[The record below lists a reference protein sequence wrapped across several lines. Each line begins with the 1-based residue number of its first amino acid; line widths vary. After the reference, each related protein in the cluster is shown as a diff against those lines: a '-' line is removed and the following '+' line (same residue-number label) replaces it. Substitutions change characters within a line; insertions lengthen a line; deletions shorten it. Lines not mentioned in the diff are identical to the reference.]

1 MSFGPLRGRRVTA
14 SALAAALLFGAPAGA
29 QQARDPVAAEA
40 LFNSGLT
47 ALDQGDWATACE
59 KFRASYTLDP
69 SPGTSIN
76 VARCLEQEGKLATA
90 WLEYQTAKKLNR
102 DTVVES
108 RRAQVD
114 AYATRQIAA
123 LEPRLPRL
131 RIVVQSPP
139 PGLTVERD
147 GVSVASGALG
157 ESLPIDPGT
166 HRIVV
171 RAPGHAEETRDVK
184 TVEGATA
191 DVTIVLRPVASVPA
205 PVPPPLFVPPPPPP
219 REPERGLRGL
229 QIGGIVVGSV
239 GVAGLAVGAITG
251 AMALSLKADVEAA
264 CDEETHTCSE
274 DGSGLDDAST
284 GSTVAAISTV
294 GFVAGGALL
303 ATGIVLLVVGGDD
316 GSTTRAGLSAD
327 PSSVGLFVH
336 GAL

>member
-1 MSFGPLRGRRVTA
+1 MSLRCLRSRLLAACT
-14 SALAAALLFGAPAGA
+14 LAAALLGAPSAGA

-47 ALDQGDWATACE
+47 ALDQGDWTTACE

-131 RIVVQSPP
+131 RIVVQNPP

-147 GVSVASGALG
+147 GVSVASALG

-171 RAPGHAEETRDVK
+171 RAPGHAEETREVK

-191 DVTIVLRPVASVPA
+191 DVTIVLRPVAAPA
-205 PVPPPLFVPPPPPP
+205 ATPQPPVFLPPPPPP
-219 REPERGLRGL
+219 REPDRGLRGM
-229 QIGGIVVGSV
+229 QIGGIVVGGV

-251 AMALSLKADVEAA
+251 GMALSLKADVEAA
-264 CDEETHTCSE
+264 CDEVAHTCSE
-274 DGSGLDDAST
+274 QTGLDDAST

-303 ATGIVLLVVGGDD
+303 ATGIVLFVVGGDD
-316 GSTTRAGLSAD
+316 GAATQAGLSAD
-327 PSSVGLFVH
+327 PSSVGFFVH